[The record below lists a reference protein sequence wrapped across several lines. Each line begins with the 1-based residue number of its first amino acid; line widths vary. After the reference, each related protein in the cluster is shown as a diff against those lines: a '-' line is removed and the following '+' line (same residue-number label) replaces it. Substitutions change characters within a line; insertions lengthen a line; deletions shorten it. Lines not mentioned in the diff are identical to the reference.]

1 MKPVSAYQD
10 VPGRVRLARFLTRR
24 DFQSQGL
31 FIILAILLIW
41 GSIHVASS
49 NLAESSGKTGF
60 AFLWQK
66 ASFELGESLI
76 PYSAGDT
83 YFKAFVVGVLNTL
96 KVAALGIVLS
106 TFIGL
111 IIALGQLSK
120 SVVITRLCRGYVE
133 VVRNIPLL
141 LQLLFWHTFL
151 LRGLP
156 TVRQALSPVDGIYL
170 TNRGLYLVSPVPE
183 SSFGIVMAALLV
195 GIILASGLWYWHR
208 KTNAGFRLWPLGLT
222 LTFLPAIIATYVA
235 GAPITWD
242 VPQLTGFNFTGG
254 MTISPEFTAMLLG
267 LSIYT
272 GAFNAEIIRAGILG
286 VSKGQVEAGLSLGLH
301 PGQVM
306 RKIVLPQALRI
317 IIPPISNSYLNLTK
331 ESSLGVAIG
340 YPEIVRVANITLAE
354 TSQSLECISIIMLI
368 YLILSLITSLI
379 LNVMNA
385 RSSREER

>member
-1 MKPVSAYQD
+1 MRSGPAFQD
-10 VPGRVRLARFLTRR
+10 VPGRVRLARFVTRR
-24 DFQSQGL
+24 EFQSQAL
-31 FIILAILLIW
+31 FIVVAVLLVWGAIQ
-41 GSIHVASS
+41 VAAD
-49 NLAESSGKTGF
+49 NLAESSGKSGF

-106 TFIGL
+106 TFVGL

-120 SVVITRLCRGYVE
+120 SVVIARLCRGYVE
-133 VVRNIPLL
+133 VVRNVPLL

-156 TVRQALSPVDGIYL
+156 TVRQALSPVDGVYL
-170 TNRGLYLVSPVPE
+170 TNRGLYLLSPVAEP
-183 SSFGIVMAALLV
+183 SFWIVMLALAG
-195 GIILASGLWYWHR
+195 GIALAVGLWFWHR
-208 KTNAGFRLWPLGLT
+208 KTNAAFRLWPWGLT
-222 LTFLPAIIATYVA
+222 IAVLPALLATYVA
-235 GAPITWD
+235 GAPITWEI
-242 VPQLTGFNFTGG
+242 PRLTGFNFTGG

-340 YPEIVRVANITLAE
+340 YPEVVRVANITLAE
-354 TSQSLECISIIMLI
+354 TSQSLECVSIIMLI

-385 RSSREER
+385 QTSREER